1 MEKLATR
8 FGFGK
13 KDINIFID
21 PKGKQYLDGI
31 YGIKKMLKTFPNQTN
46 LIIKCF
52 ACHGMIMDGR

>member
-13 KDINIFID
+13 EDINMFID
-21 PKGKQYLDGI
+21 PNVKQYNKGI
-31 YGIKKMLKTFPNQTN
+31 LGITKMLRKFPNQTN